1 MPCLSQE
8 AVARVPVRSARGQ
21 SKRVLGCCLVGR
33 GIKDS
38 FQGCGELW
46 VFPVCLAVTNCTGV
60 PASGPHTQKEI
71 WCPLSALWGPQA
83 LGLQHP
89 QLGSPNLLQPLRGA
103 GRCQRGLEGCGDRP
117 GGQGSATQHS
127 VCQQCP
133 RRARRWWAAGRGG
146 GWGTG
151 AWSPPQSSWPTSSC
165 WAWS

>member
-1 MPCLSQE
+1 MSAWLLSCRE
-8 AVARVPVRSARGQ
+8 RYRGLF
-21 SKRVLGCCLVGR
+21 SGPWRIV
-33 GIKDS
+33 
-38 FQGCGELW
+38 
-46 VFPVCLAVTNCTGV
+46 GV
-60 PASGPHTQKEI
+60 PGVSCCHKLHGGPCQQAGHTKGDL
-71 WCPLSALWGPQA
+71 WCTLSALWGPQA

-89 QLGSPNLLQPLRGA
+89 QLGSLYLLQPVWGA
-103 GRCQRGLEGCGDRP
+103 GRCQRGLEGCGDQP

-151 AWSPPQSSWPTSSC
+151 AWSPPRSSWPTRSC